1 MSGIGPVE
9 GPGGGTP
16 SVNTPLLPARWA
28 RLWEVRRAALSVRGR
43 RAVKAATAALAAVAV
58 ISLGHA
64 MRTPEPVPD
73 LGPWPA
79 QVTYIA
85 YESGRLQ
92 PKPAAASGVFGFV
105 VSVRDGTPVTI
116 LRVTPS
122 FEGLGAEIGPSIPLT
137 VKQGTTRH
145 ITIKMI
151 VRKCSGLPLDV
162 DLPVLDVTLRNARA
176 IQNQS
181 FIFGG
186 GYPRDL
192 SAFLHR
198 ICRPTPTGSP
208 STP

>member
-9 GPGGGTP
+9 GPGGRTP
-16 SVNTPLLPARWA
+16 SVNTPLLPGRWSH
-28 RLWEVRRAALSVRGR
+28 RWEVRRAALSARGR
-43 RAVKAATAALAAVAV
+43 WAVKVATAALAAVAV
-58 ISLGHA
+58 VGLGHA
-64 MRTPEPVPD
+64 LRTPEPVPD
-73 LGPWPA
+73 PGPWPA

-85 YESGRLQ
+85 YESGRPQ
-92 PKPAAASGVFGFV
+92 PQPAAGSGVFGFV
-105 VSVRDGTPVTI
+105 VSVRDGSPVTI
-116 LRVTPS
+116 LGVTPS
-122 FEGLGAEIGPSIPLT
+122 FEGLGAEIGPSTPLT

-151 VRKCSGLPLDV
+151 VHKCSGLPLDV
-162 DLPVLDVTLRNARA
+162 DLPVLDVTLRNTRA

-198 ICRPTPTGSP
+198 ICRPTSTSSP
-208 STP
+208 SAP